1 MVSAFKAL
9 VFDLYGVLLEL
20 DSHSVKKISPDQ
32 LRTIMNSTTW
42 HNLDRGSV
50 SLKEACKEF
59 GNLLRMDAAVVEASL
74 EEVQLSLAVNV
85 QLVRTIHDLKTS
97 ISGLKFYL
105 MSNISKEHY
114 EIVRGLDLPWSIFT
128 YIFASGFEGMRK
140 PDLCSFQSIIEKTG
154 CRPSEVIMIDDTIE
168 NICAARSLG
177 MHGVLVNNKLAKS
190 GGELRNLLQL
200 PLPRAKAFLKAN
212 AGNHHSVVEGHDEII
227 LRDNFAQLMIW
238 EITGDADI
246 IYLKRPSGKLSGRQ
260 RFTSEKL
267 NDRTFNY
274 DDVIDGLW
282 NYFYDGPI
290 LTTPD
295 FPPDADTTSIAYL
308 SLPPHYLCGLADVQ
322 VVLDMMAKNID
333 QDGIMQTYFS
343 EDRPRT
349 NPEVCCN
356 ILRVF
361 HHFGRGSDPR
371 IKHTE
376 RWVIDCLKNKA
387 FLNGS
392 RHYSIPEAFLY
403 FVARLYLDCST
414 SLKRE
419 LEAVKSELCERIGVP
434 ANPLALA
441 MRLSACQLVGI
452 DPSLYKKDLT
462 TFLSLQEEDGGW
474 PAGHFC
480 RTGRT
485 GQRIGNRGLTTG
497 LATKIIEHLKL

>member
-1 MVSAFKAL
+1 MASDFKAL
-9 VFDLYGVLLEL
+9 VFDLGGVLLEW
-20 DSHSVKKISPDQ
+20 DRYIVKKISPDQ
-32 LRTIMNSTTW
+32 LQTIMNSTTW
-42 HNLDRGSV
+42 HSLDRGSL
-50 SLKEACKEF
+50 SLKEACKDF
-59 GNLLRMDAAVVEASL
+59 GSLLKVEPAVVEASL
-74 EEVQLSLAVNV
+74 EEVQLSLTVNV
-85 QLVRTIHDLKTS
+85 QLVQTIHDLKAS
-97 ISGLKFYL
+97 IPDLKFYI

-114 EIVRGLDLPWSIFT
+114 EIVRGLDLPWSTFTDIFT
-128 YIFASGFEGMRK
+128 SGFEGMRK
-140 PDLCSFQSIIEKTG
+140 PDLCSFQSIIKKIG
-154 CRPSEVIMIDDTIE
+154 CRPSEMVMIDDAVE

-177 MHGVLVNNKLAKS
+177 MHGILVNNKLAKS

-200 PLPRAKAFLKAN
+200 PLPRARVYLKAN
-212 AGNHHSVVEGHDEII
+212 SGNHHSVAEGHDEII

-238 EITGDADI
+238 EITGDEDI
-246 IYLKRPSGKLSGRQ
+246 IYLKWPSGKRSGRQ
-260 RFTSEKL
+260 NLPNEKP
-267 NDRTFNY
+267 NDKAINY
-274 DDVIDGLW
+274 NDVNNGLW

-295 FPPDADTTSIAYL
+295 FPRDADTTSIAYL
-308 SLPPHYLCGLADVQ
+308 SLPPHYLCDLADVQ

-333 QDGIMQTYFS
+333 RDGIMQEYFS

-349 NPEVCCN
+349 VPEVCCN

-392 RHYSIPEAFLY
+392 RHYSTPETFLY
-403 FVARLYLDCST
+403 FVACLYLDCST
-414 SLKRE
+414 SLKKE
-419 LEAVKSELCERIGVP
+419 LEAVKSELRERISVP
-434 ANPLALA
+434 VNPLALA
-441 MRLSACQLVGI
+441 MRLSACQFVGI

-480 RTGRT
+480 RLGRT
-485 GQRIGNRGLTTG
+485 GQRIGNRGLTTA
-497 LATKIIEHLKL
+497 LATKIIEHLR